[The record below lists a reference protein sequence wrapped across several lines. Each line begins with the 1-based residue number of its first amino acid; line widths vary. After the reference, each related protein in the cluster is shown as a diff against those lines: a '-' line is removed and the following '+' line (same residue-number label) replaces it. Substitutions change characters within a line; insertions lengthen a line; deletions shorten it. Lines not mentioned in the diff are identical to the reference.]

1 MTIHLDFETYSEV
14 DIESVGAWAYAAHPS
29 TEVLLVGYARGEGRP
44 RVWDVASGDPAPD
57 ALQALV
63 DGGEPIHA
71 FNAQFERAVWHYHM
85 AFLFGE
91 VAPSRWRCTMA
102 QAHVMGFAGSLGDIT
117 KAAGLETKQADGR
130 HLVLKFCK
138 PQPPNRKV
146 RRWGPRNA
154 PEEWA
159 LFKSYCAQDIV
170 AERALS
176 NWCLPLSDAE
186 QRLYELDQEI
196 NARGLPVDGALVQ
209 QALRLEAAERERLMR
224 ELVDLTGLPN
234 PNSDTQIKAWL
245 AENGSAVPDVT
256 KATLAALR
264 KTRPDDSPVARA
276 LDIRV
281 QLNSTSVTKWHALE
295 RAAVRGRLRGAF
307 QFRGASH
314 TGRWAGR
321 LFQPQN
327 LPRPSIPDPD
337 ASAEALAAGD
347 AAAAC
352 GGAPAMKVLSSLL
365 RSAITAPAGK
375 VLVAADLG
383 SIESRL
389 LGWVCDCQAIV
400 RVFDSGRDLYKDFG
414 AVLYGTQYD
423 DVTKE
428 QRQMAKPPTLGCG
441 YRLGAAG
448 LVKYA
453 AAMGVEM
460 PLSFAEVAVRKYR
473 ERHPEVVQA
482 WYALE
487 DAVKSVTEQAVEFD
501 GYRVRIYRD
510 ADFLYIRLPSGR
522 RLHYYQPAVMDVP
535 MPWGDTK
542 ATFTY
547 MGQNSMTKKWERLA
561 AHGGLLVENIIQ
573 AVACDILTDG
583 LRRCADAGLPVIGH
597 VHDEIIVEVREDQ
610 GDKAAEFLVQAMAA
624 TPQWAPGLKLT
635 ASAEGYPSRRY
646 RK

>member
-14 DIESVGAWAYAAHPS
+14 DIKSVGAWAYAAHPS
-29 TEVLLVGYARGEGRP
+29 TEVLLVGYAQGGGRP
-44 RVWDVASGDPAPD
+44 KVWDVASGDPAPD

-63 DGGEPIHA
+63 DSGAPFHA

-117 KAAGLETKQADGR
+117 AAIGLETKQADGK

-138 PQPPNRKV
+138 PQPSNRKV
-146 RRWGPRNA
+146 RRWGPHSA

-176 NWCLPLSDAE
+176 DWCLPLSDEE

-209 QALRLEAAERERLMR
+209 QALQLEAAERERLMR

-234 PNSDTQIKAWL
+234 PNSSTQMKAWL
-245 AENGSAVPDVT
+245 QENGYAVPDTT
-256 KATLAALR
+256 KGTLAALR
-264 KTRPDDSPVARA
+264 KALPGGSQVARA
-276 LDIRV
+276 LDLCA
-281 QLNSTSVTKWHALE
+281 QLNLTSVTKWHALE
-295 RAAVRGRLRGAF
+295 RATVYGRLRGAF

-327 LPRPSIPDPD
+327 LPRPAIPDPD
-337 ASAEALAAGD
+337 ASADALAAGD

-352 GGAPAMKVLSSLL
+352 GGTPAMEVLSSLL
-365 RSAITAPAGK
+365 RSAIKAPAGK
-375 VLVAADLG
+375 TLVAADLG

-389 LGWVCDCQAIV
+389 LGWVCDCPAIN

-414 AVLYGTQYD
+414 AALYGTQYD
-423 DVTKE
+423 AVTKE

-460 PLSFAEVAVRKYR
+460 LPAFAEAAVKKYR
-473 ERHPEVVQA
+473 ERHPEVVRA

-487 DAVKSVTEQAVEFD
+487 DAVKSVTEHAVEFE

-510 ADFLYIRLPSGR
+510 AAFLHVQLPSGR
-522 RLHYYQPAVMDVP
+522 RLHYYQPAVMDMP

-542 ATFTY
+542 AVFTY

-561 AHGGLLVENIIQ
+561 AHGGLLVENVIQ
-573 AVACDILTDG
+573 AVACDILTEG
-583 LRRCADAGLPVIGH
+583 LLRCADAGLPVVGH
-597 VHDEIIVEVREDQ
+597 VHDEIIAEVSDGR
-610 GDKAAEFLVQAMAA
+610 GAAAAAFLVQAMAE
-624 TPQWAPGLKLT
+624 TPQWAPGLRLT
-635 ASAEGYPSRRY
+635 ASAEGYPSKRY